1 MIRSGSTPARG
12 RVLLPA
18 LLPPQLLLQLIHSKI
33 HYFFFNFIFKYL
45 HLLAKANVS
54 IGVFSRA
61 RCVCRPFLGLM
72 LWQGFGIQTSAPREP
87 HREQTLS
94 FGVGAGSTSSTPGL
108 QLLSPQVTTDLRHR
122 CTDGH
127 TGTSVSAPMVAGI
140 IALALEAK

>member
-1 MIRSGSTPARG
+1 
-12 RVLLPA
+12 
-18 LLPPQLLLQLIHSKI
+18 
-33 HYFFFNFIFKYL
+33 
-45 HLLAKANVS
+45 
-54 IGVFSRA
+54 
-61 RCVCRPFLGLM
+61 M
-72 LWQGFGIQTSAPREP
+72 LWQGFCIQTSAPREP
-87 HREQTLS
+87 HREQTPS